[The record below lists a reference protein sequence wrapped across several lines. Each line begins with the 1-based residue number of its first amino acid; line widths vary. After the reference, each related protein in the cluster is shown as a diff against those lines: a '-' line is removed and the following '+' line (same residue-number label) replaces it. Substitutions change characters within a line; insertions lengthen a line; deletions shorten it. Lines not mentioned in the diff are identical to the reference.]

1 MVADTS
7 TESDELAWHVH
18 AEILGVHIRAHFET
32 SALADAAGTGPDARG
47 PLAILPG
54 AVLKTLSEPGSCGY
68 VVGDLQAYPDAVFE
82 HGAGLI
88 SLTQR
93 TGDRESHDE
102 QNWRKRLRVDAMFQ
116 CIVTA
121 MAVSGH
127 TQRPTVPLM
136 RVANALYQFAP
147 SPAVLE
153 CLASHIAAARHYAGE
168 PGRIGP
174 QQLAAFCEPRLR
186 ALPVTAGDG
195 PVSPGADFA
204 DTVPSATA
212 VLTR

>member
-1 MVADTS
+1 MAD
-7 TESDELAWHVH
+7 EPDEIAWH
-18 AEILGVHIRAHFET
+18 AQADILGVHVRAHFET
-32 SALADAAGTGPDARG
+32 DATRDADEPGPGVSGLAAV
-47 PLAILPG
+47 LPG
-54 AVLKTLSEPGSCGY
+54 AALKALREPGSAGY
-68 VVGDLQAYPDAVFE
+68 VVGDLQAFPDVVLE

-88 SLTQR
+88 SLTLR
-93 TGDRESHDE
+93 NGDREPHDE
-102 QNWRKRLRVDAMFQ
+102 HNWRKHLRVDAMLQ

-121 MAVSGH
+121 MAVSGY
-127 TQRPTVPLM
+127 TQRPTVPML
-136 RVANALYQFAP
+136 RVANALFQFAP

-174 QQLAAFCEPRLR
+174 QQLAAYCEPRLR
-186 ALPVTAGDG
+186 ALPVARGDA
-195 PVSPGADFA
+195 PSSAVADFA